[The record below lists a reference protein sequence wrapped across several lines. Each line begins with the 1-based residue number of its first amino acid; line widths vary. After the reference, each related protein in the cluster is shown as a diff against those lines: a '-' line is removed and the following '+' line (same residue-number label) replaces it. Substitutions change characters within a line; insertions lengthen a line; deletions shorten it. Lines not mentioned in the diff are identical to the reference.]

1 MRRLLLL
8 LLVAAIGVPW
18 GLAQEARTY
27 TSKEICAPIAD
38 TPGLPRVLLI
48 GDSISI
54 GYTMPVRA
62 LLADEA
68 NVHRIPV
75 NGQSSDFGLKHIDA
89 WLGEGPGEVIHF
101 NWGSWDT
108 HILETGA
115 HRNSL
120 EAYAAALRTLVDKM
134 KATNARLIF
143 ATTTPF
149 GRDKDGKLSIRRAD
163 VPRYNAVATEVMASA
178 GVPINDLYALA
189 LPRLQEL
196 QDEDGVHFTP
206 EGSQALA
213 AQVAG
218 KIREALGVSAQRP

>member
-1 MRRLLLL
+1 LLL
-8 LLVAAIGVPW
+8 LLVAVMGLPS

-27 TSKEICAPIAD
+27 TSKEILAPITD
-38 TPGLPRVLLI
+38 TPGWPRVLLI

-54 GYTMPVRA
+54 GYTMPVRE
-62 LLADEA
+62 LLAGEA

-75 NGQSSDFGLKHIDA
+75 NGQSTDFGLTHIDA
-89 WLGEGPGEVIHF
+89 WLGDGPWDVIHF
-101 NWGSWDT
+101 NWGIWDT

-120 EAYAAALRTLVDKM
+120 EAYTAALGALVERM

-149 GRDKDGKLSIRRAD
+149 GRDKDGKLSIRCAD
-163 VPRYNAVATEVMASA
+163 VVRYNEAATPVMRAA
-178 GVPINDLYALA
+178 GVEINDLYALA

-196 QDEDGVHFTP
+196 QQEDGVHFTP
-206 EGSQALA
+206 EGSRVLA

-218 KIREALGVSAQRP
+218 KIREALGAPAQHP